1 MYINRKSYRIKHL
14 AIGIG
19 IVMTFMLAVLL
30 VFAAYGGHI
39 DPERGTVF
47 ALATLAFPFVFIVS
61 LMAALLWII
70 VGQWRVS
77 LLLFLAMGLS
87 WPTVR
92 VISPFNI
99 STHKPTA
106 KQDSTMFKVLTFN
119 VMNFN
124 VMKVGDDS
132 VGNKQGQ
139 ATVNYILNQDAD
151 VVLLQ
156 EASLNADYNDL
167 KLMKPYMKE
176 IKKKYPYRDHGY
188 HDQIIWSKHPYTK
201 VEDPAVKE
209 GFAAPDDPVNSYH
222 FYARAFDVLVPG
234 HTVRIF
240 NIHLNSIGLSL
251 DDRKAF
257 VEMTDLKA
265 EGSRERLKR
274 VRYTLIGKLGLAFRK
289 HAQQARIIREV
300 IDQSDENVIVCG
312 DFNDTPQ
319 SFAYRTVRGSDMHD
333 AWMEC
338 GFGPTYTFHGSRLY
352 FKIDQVLYRGD
363 MIATSCHRD
372 RAGSSDHYP
381 LVTTFV
387 WKN

>member
-1 MYINRKSYRIKHL
+1 MRIDRKKYKLKHL
-14 AIGIG
+14 AIIIG
-19 IVMTFMLAVLL
+19 VILTFLLAVAL

-39 DPERGTVF
+39 DPERGTIF
-47 ALATLAFPFVFIVS
+47 ALATLAFPFVFIFS
-61 LMAALLWII
+61 LMVALLWITL
-70 VGQWRVS
+70 GYWRVS

-99 STHKPTA
+99 TRYSPSA
-106 KQDSTMFKVLTFN
+106 RQDSTMFKVLTFN

-124 VMKVGDDS
+124 VMKVGDDNT
-132 VGNKQGQ
+132 GNKQGQ

-156 EASLNADYNDL
+156 EASLNADFNDL
-167 KLMKPYMKE
+167 KLMKPFMRE

-201 VEDPAVKE
+201 VEDPAVKD

-240 NIHLNSIGLSL
+240 NLHLNSIGLSQ
-251 DDRKAF
+251 DDRKTF
-257 VEMTDLKA
+257 ENMTDLKGINSKA
-265 EGSRERLKR
+265 ELQK
-274 VRYTLIGKLGLAFRK
+274 VRYSLIGKLGVAFRK

-319 SFAYRTVRGSDMHD
+319 SFAYRTVRGNDMHD

-338 GFGPTYTFHGSRLY
+338 GFGPTYTFHGSRLF

-363 MIATSCHRD
+363 MIATSCYRD